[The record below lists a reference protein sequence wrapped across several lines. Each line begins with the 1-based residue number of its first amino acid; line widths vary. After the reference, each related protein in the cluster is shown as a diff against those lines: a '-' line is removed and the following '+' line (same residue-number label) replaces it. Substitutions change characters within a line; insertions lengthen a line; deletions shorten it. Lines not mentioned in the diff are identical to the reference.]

1 MLIGYA
7 RVSSNDQDTA
17 AQVAALKAA
26 KCERIYGEQASGGRG
41 SCCTC
46 ARWWQSNG
54 TRPLAPTTDVCVRQ
68 GSLRRSLIAC
78 IRKLAVMLKE
88 RNIVVAD
95 ARSGLI
101 WRRLL
106 SPESGGPAQ
115 IPEHVKRSAAQ
126 A

>member
-1 MLIGYA
+1 MRTYLWRASVWRPRFVLYMCTLVAIKRNPPISAYY
-7 RVSSNDQDTA
+7 RRLCA
-17 AQVAALKAA
+17 AGKPSKVA
-26 KCERIYGEQASGGRG
+26 
-41 SCCTC
+41 
-46 ARWWQSNG
+46 
-54 TRPLAPTTDVCVRQ
+54 
-68 GSLRRSLIAC
+68 LIAC